1 MIHLYARILLALGL
15 FGMLCSGGKLALI
28 GLTHGASP
36 QPTYYALP
44 EGPAHVRGCRWADW
58 TRTDLR
64 RLAGPRAAE
73 RRGLCEACCL
83 KGESRPDTASAR
95 SRLPSPA
102 GTERGRKSIAGP

>member
-1 MIHLYARILLALGL
+1 MIHLYARTLLALGL

-44 EGPAHVRGCRWADW
+44 EGPAHKHGCPYVDW
-58 TRTDLR
+58 NRTDLR

-73 RRGLCEACCL
+73 SRGLCEACCL

-95 SRLPSPA
+95 SPSPSPR
-102 GTERGRKSIAGP
+102 GTALGQIRPSD